1 MHRTCSRERSAAHG
15 ECSGPRR
22 VWSAV
27 WAAGVLQL
35 LEKVQQAHLQRIF
48 IPDFAFPHDHDAPA
62 KRFKGILVFEV
73 SLYV

>member
-1 MHRTCSRERSAAHG
+1 
-15 ECSGPRR
+15 
-22 VWSAV
+22 
-27 WAAGVLQL
+27 